1 MTSSRRH
8 QLWVGLDTP
17 GVVRPEGTPSGLT
30 TPGVSR
36 PEGVPSRGCPCSS
49 VLRVTVP
56 LAICRLRD
64 RVAVKTGPR
73 HAVREVEG
81 GAFEMTVLSAQRSDA
96 GVYTCKII
104 NEYGTKQCEGR
115 LEVKGERLLSG
126 FSWR

>member
-17 GVVRPEGTPSGLT
+17 GVVRPEGT
-30 TPGVSR
+30 